1 VVTTSQRQK
10 EHDKMLNDRQKAAVQ
25 ELHSQGLRSNQ
36 IAKRL
41 GLTKEYVD
49 AYVKTL

>member
-1 VVTTSQRQK
+1 MNDLQREDVKKLWQ
-10 EHDKMLNDRQKAAVQ
+10 
-25 ELHSQGLRSNQ
+25 QGLPSNQ

-49 AYVKTL
+49 AYIKQL